1 MNIIIAGNGKMGS
14 SLTRQLSSEG
24 YSITVID
31 SNATVLES
39 IANDYDIMTIHG
51 NCASMDVLLK
61 ANVES
66 ADLLIAV
73 TNQDET
79 NLLCCVTA
87 HVLNPDLHTIARI
100 RNPDYSEQVYKMHE
114 MFALNMTVN
123 PERQAAKEIESL
135 LKYPG
140 FLRRDTFA
148 KGRVEIVELR
158 IDENSKLCNQPLSSL
173 HSITG
178 CKVLICAVLR
188 GGTAVTPNGNFIL
201 QENDRIFVTASID
214 NISTLLENLGLIRR
228 EVKKV
233 LICGGGRISYYLTQK
248 LIKSRM
254 DVTIIEKDFARC
266 EYLSEKLPEA
276 TIVHGDA
283 SRQSLLDS
291 EGIFSSDA
299 IVSLTGLDEQNMVI
313 SMYASTR
320 DVPKVVTKLAHLES
334 SPMLN
339 RLPLGS
345 TVNPMQLCCN
355 TIIRYVRAL
364 RNQTGAAL
372 SVHTIADNQVEA
384 LEFLVDENTKHCG
397 EPLKNLKLKRNV
409 LIASIVYATKTE
421 ILSGDS
427 IFQPGDTVIVVT
439 SRQNLINKFN
449 DVFEE

>member
-1 MNIIIAGNGKMGS
+1 MNIIIAGNGKMGF

-39 IANDYDIMTIHG
+39 IANDYDIMTVQG

-188 GGTAVTPNGNFIL
+188 GGIAVTPNGNFIL

-313 SMYASTR
+313 SMYASTC

>member
-39 IANDYDIMTIHG
+39 IANDYDIMTIQG

-188 GGTAVTPNGNFIL
+188 GGTAVTPYGNFIF
-201 QENDRIFVTASID
+201 QENDSIFVTASID

-254 DVTIIEKDFARC
+254 DVTIIERDFARC

>member
-39 IANDYDIMTIHG
+39 IANDYDIMTIQG

-158 IDENSKLCNQPLSSL
+158 IDENSKL
-173 HSITG
+173 
-178 CKVLICAVLR
+178 
-188 GGTAVTPNGNFIL
+188 
-201 QENDRIFVTASID
+201 
-214 NISTLLENLGLIRR
+214 
-228 EVKKV
+228 
-233 LICGGGRISYYLTQK
+233 
-248 LIKSRM
+248 
-254 DVTIIEKDFARC
+254 
-266 EYLSEKLPEA
+266 
-276 TIVHGDA
+276 
-283 SRQSLLDS
+283 
-291 EGIFSSDA
+291 
-299 IVSLTGLDEQNMVI
+299 
-313 SMYASTR
+313 
-320 DVPKVVTKLAHLES
+320 
-334 SPMLN
+334 
-339 RLPLGS
+339 
-345 TVNPMQLCCN
+345 
-355 TIIRYVRAL
+355 
-364 RNQTGAAL
+364 
-372 SVHTIADNQVEA
+372 
-384 LEFLVDENTKHCG
+384 
-397 EPLKNLKLKRNV
+397 
-409 LIASIVYATKTE
+409 
-421 ILSGDS
+421 
-427 IFQPGDTVIVVT
+427 
-439 SRQNLINKFN
+439 
-449 DVFEE
+449 

>member
-39 IANDYDIMTIHG
+39 IANDYDIMTIQG

-135 LKYPG
+135 LKYP
-140 FLRRDTFA
+140 
-148 KGRVEIVELR
+148 ELR

-313 SMYASTR
+313 SMYASTC

>member
-1 MNIIIAGNGKMGS
+1 MNIIIAGNGKMGF

-39 IANDYDIMTIHG
+39 IANDYDIMTIQG

-188 GGTAVTPNGNFIL
+188 GGTAVTLNVKLKL

-313 SMYASTR
+313 SMYASTC

>member
-1 MNIIIAGNGKMGS
+1 
-14 SLTRQLSSEG
+14 
-24 YSITVID
+24 
-31 SNATVLES
+31 
-39 IANDYDIMTIHG
+39 
-51 NCASMDVLLK
+51 
-61 ANVES
+61 
-66 ADLLIAV
+66 
-73 TNQDET
+73 
-79 NLLCCVTA
+79 
-87 HVLNPDLHTIARI
+87 
-100 RNPDYSEQVYKMHE
+100 
-114 MFALNMTVN
+114 
-123 PERQAAKEIESL
+123 
-135 LKYPG
+135 
-140 FLRRDTFA
+140 
-148 KGRVEIVELR
+148 
-158 IDENSKLCNQPLSSL
+158 
-173 HSITG
+173 
-178 CKVLICAVLR
+178 
-188 GGTAVTPNGNFIL
+188 
-201 QENDRIFVTASID
+201 
-214 NISTLLENLGLIRR
+214 
-228 EVKKV
+228 
-233 LICGGGRISYYLTQK
+233 
-248 LIKSRM
+248 M

-313 SMYASTR
+313 SMYASTC